1 MSTSSRRR
9 RSREDGGFSLIEI
22 VVAMGL
28 LMVVLTA
35 SLPMMLSMLR
45 STVTTKMNTQ
55 GKNLAQERLEQL
67 RDVRFHVDRQ
77 NGPFLD
83 LLDLYFTNAKSSG
96 TPTTITS
103 GAGTLTGRYLASG
116 TSNGIAAP
124 LYEVSTGNLPGAGQ
138 FSQVVLAQF
147 LGANGAVLPASQ
159 YQDLYDSQLVGS
171 DAPPS
176 LVVRFTVVTSWV
188 QAGTPKSYRTTTV
201 ITEGS
206 PETPGIQTQAKAV
219 AVSVSS
225 TAADATTLQL
235 QAGLANL
242 DGAQSSGSSVAG
254 YITGA
259 LARRTGAAVIAGEV
273 GQFSLPTQPATT
285 TGSGGAQGG
294 GGCSWF
300 GFGPNA
306 VTNATADVS
315 SGLPKAPADVDSSA
329 PPNVS
334 TGAIKQGTSNACG
347 MLSFD
352 NLAGGGAG
360 RPTTDALGFQMGAAP
375 YIRVPDTSSSAIG
388 ISGSGYVTA
397 SALTATPR
405 QAKAGGRV
413 SQSQPVVLFPNNP
426 ESGGM
431 GLVSAKVTGSVD
443 CISGTSGLA
452 GTVLGTYTLELG
464 WWGKGLVDVAARW
477 HTAVWAYNS
486 VASMPL
492 TVSGDIWEPDTT
504 VLGNGSTLGQLVTAT
519 VPSATSGRVTAG
531 DATGVRG
538 FANGILTLTTAPT
551 LTNENLV
558 SGAGHSAIKVQ
569 LGELICVADD
579 QR

>member
-1 MSTSSRRR
+1 M
-9 RSREDGGFSLIEI
+9 
-22 VVAMGL
+22 
-28 LMVVLTA
+28 
-35 SLPMMLSMLR
+35 
-45 STVTTKMNTQ
+45 
-55 GKNLAQERLEQL
+55 
-67 RDVRFHVDRQ
+67 
-77 NGPFLD
+77 
-83 LLDLYFTNAKSSG
+83 
-96 TPTTITS
+96 
-103 GAGTLTGRYLASG
+103 
-116 TSNGIAAP
+116 
-124 LYEVSTGNLPGAGQ
+124 
-138 FSQVVLAQF
+138 
-147 LGANGAVLPASQ
+147 
-159 YQDLYDSQLVGS
+159 
-171 DAPPS
+171 
-176 LVVRFTVVTSWV
+176 